1 MAVSSPRGTSSRLN
15 QDVTLACVQMKVGRH
30 FPPRPIHPFAYD
42 SQTLIDQQSGP
53 SKAENLARARSFVL
67 QASEAGAKIVVLPE
81 CFNSP
86 YGTAYFR
93 EYAETLLPSPPRP
106 EQSSSFHVLSSTAK
120 EAGVYLIGGSI
131 PELDLND
138 GKYYN
143 TCLCFSPDGQLLATH
158 RKIHLCDVDIP
169 GKVRLQ
175 ESEVLSPGNE
185 ITIVDLPDYGRLG
198 VAICYDVRF
207 PELAMIA
214 ARKGCFAM
222 VYPSVF
228 STVTGELHWSL
239 LARARALDNQI
250 YVVMCSPARSLDSA
264 YHAWGHSIIVDPLAR
279 VVAEADDREATVCAG
294 LDRELIED
302 TRRNIP
308 LDLHRRFDVYK
319 DVSN

>member
-1 MAVSSPRGTSSRLN
+1 MDISPDQKKLSSRLH
-15 QDVTLACVQMKVGRH
+15 QDVTLACVQMKVG
-30 FPPRPIHPFAYD
+30 IYK
-42 SQTLIDQQSGP
+42 S
-53 SKAENLARARSFVL
+53 ENLTRARSLVL
-67 QASEAGAKIVVLPE
+67 QAAQEGAKIVILPE

-93 EYAETLLPSPPRP
+93 QYAETLPRSPSLSPHNPQAEEP
-106 EQSSSFHVLSSTAK
+106 SESFRILSSTAK
-120 EAGVYLIGGSI
+120 EAGVYLVGGSL
-131 PELDLND
+131 PELDPD
-138 GKYYN
+138 QGKYYN

-185 ITIVDLPDYGRLG
+185 ITIVDLPGYGRLG
-198 VAICYDVRF
+198 IAICYDVRF
-207 PELAMIA
+207 PELAMVA

-250 YVVMCSPARSLDSA
+250 YVAMCSPARTFEKE
-264 YHAWGHSIIVDPLAR
+264 YRAWGYSIIVDPLAR
-279 VVAEADDREATVCAG
+279 VVAEADHAEATVYAR
-294 LDRELIED
+294 LDSLLIED

-308 LDLHRRFDVYK
+308 LDLHRRFDVY
-319 DVSN
+319 